1 MWSNKLE
8 KMLHFKKWKMWIVFY
23 DIKDFELIYH
33 DNAMMIILS
42 KRLFTEGEHA
52 DIIID
57 ETWYLRFPLKKYRK
71 R

>member
-23 DIKDFELIYH
+23 DIKNFELIYH

-42 KRLFTEGEHA
+42 KGVLIEAKQLT
-52 DIIID
+52 
-57 ETWYLRFPLKKYRK
+57 
-71 R
+71 